1 MTQAIQVVSRHVGA
15 RWLVHSAESRP
26 VDARGR
32 SHFIKRNAT
41 LLPKPEV
48 SKSLLKSESDHGVI
62 LVA

>member
-15 RWLVHSAESRP
+15 RWLVQAAESRS
-26 VDARGR
+26 VYARGR
-32 SHFIKRNAT
+32 SHFIERNAT

-48 SKSLLKSESDHGVI
+48 GKSLLKSESNHGFI